1 MKTYLRFLKFLKPHT
16 LVFIA
21 ALLCMVI
28 SSVLSG
34 LSLGIIVPIADNI
47 LGSKNIHVPQGLPG
61 FLKDFVTYVNSM
73 PRGELLNRIAVLL
86 AIIFFLKGLFL
97 FLQTYLINDVSLRI
111 TRDVRDRL
119 YEKYI
124 SFSLDFYSRS
134 HTGKLVSRVIYDTG
148 ILQGAL
154 TEGLTDF
161 IFQSI
166 QLLVYLVIVMG
177 VMTYY
182 SIPWTVVFI
191 SLFLWPIVAYL
202 VVRVGRRVRALGKA
216 VQEKV
221 GELSTTI
228 HESISGIRILKAF
241 SMEPKEL
248 EKFNRENREVY
259 RISMKSIKRT
269 EMVGPLVE
277 FIGIACAVLVLW
289 FGGRGI
295 VLGEID
301 AGAFLVFL
309 GALLSMLKPFKK
321 LSRIHLINQQA
332 SSVMVR
338 MFEILDKEPTVTEK
352 KDAGRLPLISKS
364 LSFNNVKFRYD
375 TDDILEDI
383 NLEVRPGDVI
393 AIVGH
398 TGAGK
403 TTLLNLLPRFYD
415 PTEGSIMI
423 DGHDI
428 KDGTLKSL
436 RDQIGIVTQEP
447 ILFHDTVLANVSYG
461 KPDASQDEVI
471 DACKAAYCHNFIVQ
485 MENGYDTY
493 IGERGV
499 RLSGGE
505 KQRLAIA
512 RAILKNPPILI
523 LDEATS
529 QLDSESEKLV
539 QDAIDKLMHGRTVF
553 IIAHRL
559 STIRNATRIVVLAK
573 GRINGTGTHEEL
585 LENNELYRRLYE
597 GGKH

>member
-1 MKTYLRFLKFLKPHT
+1 
-16 LVFIA
+16 
-21 ALLCMVI
+21 
-28 SSVLSG
+28 
-34 LSLGIIVPIADNI
+34 
-47 LGSKNIHVPQGLPG
+47 
-61 FLKDFVTYVNSM
+61 
-73 PRGELLNRIAVLL
+73 
-86 AIIFFLKGLFL
+86 
-97 FLQTYLINDVSLRI
+97 
-111 TRDVRDRL
+111 
-119 YEKYI
+119 
-124 SFSLDFYSRS
+124 
-134 HTGKLVSRVIYDTG
+134 
-148 ILQGAL
+148 
-154 TEGLTDF
+154 
-161 IFQSI
+161 
-166 QLLVYLVIVMG
+166 VIVLG
-177 VMTYY
+177 VKTYY

-202 VVRVGRRVRALGKA
+202 VVRIGRRVRALGKA

-248 EKFNRENREVY
+248 EKFSRENREVY

-295 VLGEID
+295 VMGEID

-332 SSVMVR
+332 ASVMVR
-338 MFEILDKEPTVTEK
+338 IFEILDKEPTVTEK
-352 KDAGRLPLISKS
+352 KDAGRLPLIGKS
-364 LSFNNVKFRYD
+364 ISFNNVKFRYD

-383 NLEVRPGDVI
+383 NLEVRPGDII

-428 KDGTLKSL
+428 KDVTLKSL

-461 KPDASQDEVI
+461 KPNASQDEVI
-471 DACKAAYCHNFIVQ
+471 DACKAAYCHDFIVQ
-485 MENGYDTY
+485 MEKGYDTY

-559 STIRNATRIVVLAK
+559 STIRNATKIVILAK
-573 GRINGTGTHEEL
+573 GRINGIGTHEEL

-597 GGKH
+597 KQFR